1 MGLLDNKWDISP
13 RDADAPPWENAPNQD
28 WEDLRMA
35 VYAAQIDR
43 MDQGVGR
50 VMSRVRELGQEEN
63 TLVMFLS
70 DNGGCA
76 ELLREDGGSSRP
88 SLYGMPTVDGRP
100 MRLGNNTSL
109 RPGPADTFMSYDLP
123 WANAS
128 NVPFRLFKHWVHE
141 GGISTPFIVNWPA
154 KIPES
159 GIVHSPAHLIDVAA
173 TCIEAAGAPYP
184 SELNGSP
191 ITPLEG
197 ESLMPAIEG
206 RRRERPIVWEHEG
219 NRAVRVGPWKLVG
232 EHPGKWELYN
242 MDEDRTELNDLAG
255 GDPAR
260 VGEMATT
267 YKDWAERCGVLPW
280 PVDPDQ
286 RPSNVRGEHTNISRL
301 GSR

>member
-1 MGLLDNKWDISP
+1 MHALEEDVARYQGAYREGWDRLRTNRHEQMKGMGLLDNKWDISP

-109 RPGPADTFMSYDLP
+109 RPGPA
-123 WANAS
+123 
-128 NVPFRLFKHWVHE
+128 
-141 GGISTPFIVNWPA
+141 
-154 KIPES
+154 
-159 GIVHSPAHLIDVAA
+159 
-173 TCIEAAGAPYP
+173 
-184 SELNGSP
+184 
-191 ITPLEG
+191 
-197 ESLMPAIEG
+197 
-206 RRRERPIVWEHEG
+206 
-219 NRAVRVGPWKLVG
+219 
-232 EHPGKWELYN
+232 
-242 MDEDRTELNDLAG
+242 
-255 GDPAR
+255 
-260 VGEMATT
+260 
-267 YKDWAERCGVLPW
+267 
-280 PVDPDQ
+280 
-286 RPSNVRGEHTNISRL
+286 
-301 GSR
+301 